1 MTSSVAA
8 AETLGLARRL
18 TSRAGRLGFFVAF
31 VFYMNPVG
39 RLGELG
45 ELGEVGIGPKRRAA
59 IIDCTLL
66 VMFNIWILTF

>member
-45 ELGEVGIGPKRRAA
+45 EVGIGPKRRAA